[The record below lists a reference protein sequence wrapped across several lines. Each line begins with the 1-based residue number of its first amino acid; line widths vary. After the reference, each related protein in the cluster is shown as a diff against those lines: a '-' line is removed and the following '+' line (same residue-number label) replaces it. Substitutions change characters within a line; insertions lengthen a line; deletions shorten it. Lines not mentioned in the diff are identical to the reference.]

1 MKQKIKYLIHF
12 LETISY
18 SIQLILESSFKK
30 KLIKDNSK

>member
-1 MKQKIKYLIHF
+1 MKQKIKYLIYF
-12 LETISY
+12 LETVNY